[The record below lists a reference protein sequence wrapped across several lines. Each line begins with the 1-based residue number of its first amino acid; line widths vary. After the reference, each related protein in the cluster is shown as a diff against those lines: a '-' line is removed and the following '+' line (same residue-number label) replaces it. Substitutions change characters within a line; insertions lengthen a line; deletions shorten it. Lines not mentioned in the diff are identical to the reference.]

1 MFELLCDSL
10 QPNHQGRIIM
20 ATFIVLG
27 NFTEQGVRN
36 AKDTVKRADAFKDMA
51 RKAGVTVK
59 DVYWTLGRFDV
70 VAICEAPD
78 DETATAL
85 TLGLG
90 ALGNVRTQTLR
101 AFTQAD
107 MGKIVSKLG

>member
-1 MFELLCDSL
+1 
-10 QPNHQGRIIM
+10 M

-36 AKDTVKRADAFKDMA
+36 AKDTVKRADAFKEMA

-70 VAICEAPD
+70 VAVCEAPD

-85 TLGLG
+85 TLNLG

-107 MGKIVSKLG
+107 MGKIIGKMG